1 MIITRLQGGMGN
13 QMFQYALGRSLS
25 IKRGMPLGLDLT
37 FLLDRT
43 PIPDFANFT
52 FRNYALDVFNI
63 EANIVTKKDIPFLYR
78 KHNLGIFMRYI
89 DYFRRKFV
97 STPGKEKHSCHF
109 DPAILELGANA
120 YLEGWWQ
127 SYKYFESVSDIIR
140 KDFTLKNKLPI
151 NIENLKEVIEK
162 ENSLCI
168 HVRRGDYVGNSH
180 HEVVNKEYYDK
191 GIEIIKSLT
200 NIDKIYVFSDDI
212 KWCEENLKFP
222 YPTMFVGK
230 EYTGE
235 KDEGHMI
242 LMKSCKNFIIPNSSF
257 SWWGAWLS
265 DYKDKVVIVPK
276 QWFRDASINSEDLIP
291 SGWIRI

>member
-1 MIITRLQGGMGN
+1 MGN

-25 IKRGMPLGLDLT
+25 IKRGVPLGLDLT

-43 PIPDFANFT
+43 PIPNFTNFT

-63 EANIVTKKDIPFLYR
+63 EANIATKKDIPFLYR

-97 STPGKEKHSCHF
+97 STPGKEKQDCHF
-109 DPAILELGANA
+109 DPAILELGTNA

-151 NIENLKEVIEK
+151 NIENLKEGIEK

-230 EYTGE
+230 EYIGE

-276 QWFRDASINSEDLIP
+276 QWFRDASINSDDLIP
-291 SGWIRI
+291 NGWIRI